1 MTPLSS
7 ANMGN
12 LSGGALS
19 IARHTI
25 QQCLRMRVVGMFLV
39 VVGLCLGVMPFAMTG
54 DGTLTG
60 RLKSFLTHGSSLLAL
75 ALSILTIFLSIWVVT
90 EDVRSRQV
98 FSVAV
103 KPVSRWQ
110 YILGRW
116 LGICLL
122 DAALLLIGA
131 LMILGLAQYLRTG
144 AVQEPKSQMDRQMVE
159 TQVFTARRRVSP
171 EPEDI
176 VARVEARIQEM
187 KVDRTFADAL
197 EGYRVQVG
205 GDTERAAEALA
216 KDVEKD
222 ITSELFSIAPGQS
235 KRWRFRGLEVQGV
248 GARGTGT
255 VVSVDGQTN
264 RLWIEAPASVLAR
277 LVYAGPVLLGNVEG
291 RARRLDGTKVQIQL
305 GLEDMRSPRI
315 AGLTKGDD
323 IDVAVDPMIQLTY
336 TADMA
341 RQSGDRRFSGHWQ
354 VRSPAGGDQF
364 VDVRSDLNR
373 QPVTL
378 TISARVVD
386 EEGRTDVTFKNLP
399 NLGTGEVSTVT
410 ILPEDVAILFR
421 AGTFGGNF
429 LRGMLLLML
438 QLMYLAA
445 VGVFAGSFLIFPVAC
460 LLAFSLLPFSLA
472 GSFLRD
478 AVDPQFLPQ
487 ALVGSYWIVRSMG
500 ILLPDFESTAPGEW
514 FVRGM
519 AIPWRFV
526 GKVALLT
533 LVVRTNLLL
542 LCGCVIFTRRELA
555 RVQV

>member
-7 ANMGN
+7 ARMAN
-12 LSGGALS
+12 LSGGTLS

-25 QQCLRMRVVGMFLV
+25 QQCLRMKVVGMFLV
-39 VVGLCLGVMPFAMTG
+39 VVGLGLGVMPFAMTG
-54 DGTLTG
+54 DCTLAG
-60 RLKSFLTHGSSLLAL
+60 RLRSFLTHGSSLLAI

-122 DAALLLIGA
+122 NVGLLLIGA
-131 LMILGLAQYLRTG
+131 LMMLGLAQYLRTG
-144 AVQEPKSQMDRQMVE
+144 AIQEPKSQMDRQVVE
-159 TQVFTARRRVSP
+159 TQVFTARRRISP

-176 VARVEARIQEM
+176 AGRVDARIQEM
-187 KVDRTFADAL
+187 KANQTFADAL
-197 EGYRVQVG
+197 EGFRIQVG
-205 GDTERAAEALA
+205 GDTERALEILA
-216 KDVEKD
+216 QDVEKD
-222 ITSELFSIAPGQS
+222 ITSKLYSIAPGQS
-235 KRWRFRGLEVQGV
+235 KRWQFRELDLQGV

-255 VVSVDGQTN
+255 VVSVDEQTN
-264 RLWIEAPASVLAR
+264 RLWVDVPASVLAR
-277 LVYAGPVLLGNVEG
+277 LVFAGPVLLGNVEG
-291 RARRLDGTKVQIQL
+291 RARRLDGAKVQIQL
-305 GLEDMRSPRI
+305 GLEDMRSPRM
-315 AGLTKGDD
+315 ASLSPGDE

-336 TADMA
+336 MADMA

-386 EEGRTDVTFKNLP
+386 DQGRTDVTFKNLP
-399 NLGTGEVSTVT
+399 HLRTGEVSTVT
-410 ILPEDVAILFR
+410 ILPEDVAVLFR

-460 LLAFSLLPFSLA
+460 LFAFSLLPFSLA

-487 ALVGSYWIVRSMG
+487 ALVGSYWIVQAMG

-514 FVRGM
+514 FVKGM
-519 AIPWRFV
+519 MIPWRFV

-533 LVVRTNLLL
+533 LVIRTTLLL
-542 LCGCVIFTRRELA
+542 LFGCVIFSRRELA